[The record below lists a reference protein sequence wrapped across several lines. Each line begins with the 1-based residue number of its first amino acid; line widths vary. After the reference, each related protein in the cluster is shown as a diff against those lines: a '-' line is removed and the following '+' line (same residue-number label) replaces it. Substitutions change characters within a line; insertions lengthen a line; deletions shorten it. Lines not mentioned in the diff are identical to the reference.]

1 MRPVPWLNISLLPML
16 RDGEPVPY
24 KKPQT
29 NTHTANPNQ
38 TAQRPLTHLPISTH
52 NPPPNE
58 QTKERATAPRG
69 YRPSLYERLRIFGV
83 FRGSPPKR
91 VFRAGPKW
99 LWLLSPQKVMPVRR
113 GQAHRQL
120 HFENGSVIHPNTTQT
135 PSPIRKDRSYAPPAA
150 QNLLRKTTTL
160 RLCSKLSFAR
170 CGYTP
175 CGLST
180 QIFPLRVTSPQ
191 FRFAKPKKV

>member
-1 MRPVPWLNISLLPML
+1 MPPPSVSL
-16 RDGEPVPY
+16 RDPPPSRGRLWTAQSSAQPANQGTCPCTTRISAFSNATGRGTRPLQ
-24 KKPQT
+24 K
-29 NTHTANPNQ
+29 TANQSPPKAPHPA
-38 TAQRPLTHLPISTH
+38 AQRPLTHLPISTH

-113 GQAHRQL
+113 GQARRKASSHKS
-120 HFENGSVIHPNTTQT
+120 SV
-135 PSPIRKDRSYAPPAA
+135 
-150 QNLLRKTTTL
+150 
-160 RLCSKLSFAR
+160 
-170 CGYTP
+170 
-175 CGLST
+175 
-180 QIFPLRVTSPQ
+180 
-191 FRFAKPKKV
+191 